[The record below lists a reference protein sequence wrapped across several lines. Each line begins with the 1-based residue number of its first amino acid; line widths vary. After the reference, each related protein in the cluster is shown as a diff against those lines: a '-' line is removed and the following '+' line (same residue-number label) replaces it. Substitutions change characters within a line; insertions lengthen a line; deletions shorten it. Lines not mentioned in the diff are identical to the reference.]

1 MRGDV
6 RVHRT
11 TPSTAPAAPRARAR
25 AAALACVAIAFAA
38 FAPPAHADR
47 QMDPELGPLLK
58 QAIVDTQCDDNPDHY
73 DEEVFFKLHEPRLR
87 SFVKDSKLRLEILEN
102 VYCETKRV
110 VRRYRA
116 ERNFE
121 LKLTPELVLAV
132 MDVESRF
139 DRYAVSS
146 AGAVGL
152 MQVMPF
158 WPRELKVENRLFG
171 SIDFNTR
178 LGCEIL
184 AFYIHKER
192 NDYVR
197 ALARYNGSVG
207 RRDYPDLV
215 LGRLTTRWRA

>member
-1 MRGDV
+1 VNARARPPATGTAAG
-6 RVHRT
+6 RT
-11 TPSTAPAAPRARAR
+11 AAVACLAFALATFAPAAR
-25 AAALACVAIAFAA
+25 
-38 FAPPAHADR
+38 ADR

-58 QAIVDTQCDDNPDHY
+58 EAIVDAQCDDNPDHY

-87 SFVKDSKLRLEILEN
+87 RFVKDSKLRVAILQN
-102 VYCETKRV
+102 VYCETNRV

-116 ERNFE
+116 ERKFE

-158 WPRELKVENRLFG
+158 WPRQLGVQNRLFG
-171 SIDFNTR
+171 SVDFNVK
-178 LGCEIL
+178 LGVEIL

-197 ALARYNGSVG
+197 ALARYNGSLG
-207 RRDYPDLV
+207 RREYPDLV
-215 LGRLTTRWRA
+215 LGRLQQRWRA